1 MSINKNDIDDCN
13 NYHLNK
19 GANNKTKIVVTVIMK
34 TIRLLVIVIN
44 IKRIIIII
52 IIIIITMI
60 KIVIKIPIIVIQ
72 KIFCYS

>member
-13 NYHLNK
+13 SYHFKK
-19 GANNKTKIVVTVIMK
+19 GANNKMKIVVTVIVK
-34 TIRLLVIVIN
+34 TIRILVTVIN
-44 IKRIIIII
+44 IKRRII